1 MTMEQMLMCP
11 KGVNFASWQDHL
23 CKMASLA
30 TKIMR
35 ISDRIQDLSD
45 ALDVLSDE
53 TESVRYKDRMYQLSI
68 QRGKLDK
75 AKLEFEKEKNKYV

>member
-1 MTMEQMLMCP
+1 MTIEQALSCP

-30 TKIMR
+30 TKITR
-35 ISDRIQDLSD
+35 ISGRIQDLSD

-53 TESVRYKDRMYQLSI
+53 TESVRYKDRMYRLSI
-68 QRGKLDK
+68 QKSKLDK